1 MDDTSKV
8 TATAGPK
15 LSNKICPLFRG
26 ESDMEFLLL
35 CLFRL
40 SFLLRK
46 LNFMKF
52 LLID

>member
-8 TATAGPK
+8 AAAAGPV

-26 ESDMEFLLL
+26 RSDMEFLLL
-35 CLFRL
+35 CLLRL

-52 LLID
+52 VLID